1 MKRTIATLLTL
12 ALLSTLMVG
21 GFAGAAAAQ
30 EEVEQ
35 EAEDVEFDAE
45 IEQEAEAETNQEQ
58 HVEQSNDA
66 ELEDVEVEAES
77 EGDYSTAAANLEVNQ
92 ANVNNQ
98 EATTVAANFAEIDQ
112 ELEQESAIHG

>member
-1 MKRTIATLLTL
+1 MKRTLATLLTL

-30 EEVEQ
+30 EVEQ

-45 IEQEAEAETNQEQ
+45 IDQEATATTTQIQEDIEQENE
-58 HVEQSNDA
+58 V

-77 EGDYSTAAANLEVNQ
+77 EGDYSPTAATLDVTTQ
-92 ANVNNQ
+92 NVNNQ
-98 EATTVAANFAEIDQ
+98 EATTAATNFAEVDQ
-112 ELEQESAIHG
+112 ELEQESAITP